1 MASMTHRDRVLA
13 ALNHQETDRVP
24 IDFGGTF
31 TTTIYFTGY
40 ERLKELLGLS
50 HETVMVSKTRKL
62 AVPHESI
69 LERFDVDTRY
79 LALGAYQ
86 GDQKDIDEDTYLD
99 EWGTTWRKADDGHY
113 LYVDGPFFNLK
124 KPSLPDLENY
134 PWPDPDNPGYYRG
147 LAERAAALR
156 EKTDCAIV
164 LNFPTGIVHQ
174 SQFLRGFGDSLTDL
188 YKNREFVCQLMDK
201 VADWWIALAENA
213 LAATRGNVDV
223 VFLGDDLATQLG
235 PMFNPEIYRELIKPR
250 HRRMI
255 TALKSGADVK
265 VLYHSCGAVAALVDD
280 LIDIGVDALTPV
292 QVSAK
297 DMDPEKLKARFGDRI
312 AFWGGIDTQRVLPF
326 GTAEEVRAEVRRMI
340 DCLGRHGGYV
350 LNSVHNIQGDVPV
363 ENVVAMLDEAR
374 SYHPVWH

>member
-1 MASMTHRDRVLA
+1 MASMTHRERVLA

-62 AVPHESI
+62 AVPHRSI

-79 LALGAYQ
+79 LALGAYE
-86 GDQKDIDEDTYLD
+86 GDQRDIDADTYLD

-113 LYVDGPFFNLK
+113 LYVDGPFFNMK
-124 KPSLPDLENY
+124 KPGPPILENY
-134 PWPDPDNPGYYRG
+134 PWPDPDNPGYTRG

-156 EKTDCAIV
+156 ETTDCAIV

-188 YKNREFVCQLMDK
+188 YKNRDFLCDLMDR
-201 VADWWIALAENA
+201 VMDWWIGLAENA
-213 LAATRGNVDV
+213 LDAVGDNVDI
-223 VFLGDDLATQLG
+223 VFLGDDLASQMAPL
-235 PMFNPEIYRELIKPR
+235 FDPEIYRQLIKPR

-255 TALKSGADVK
+255 AALKSRADVK
-265 VLYHSCGAVAALVDD
+265 VLYHSCGAVTALVDD
-280 LIDIGVDALTPV
+280 LIDIGVDALNPV

-297 DMDPEKLKARFGDRI
+297 DMEPDGLKARFGERI

-326 GTAEEVRAEVRRMI
+326 ATPDEVRAEVRRMV
-340 DCLGRHGGYV
+340 DCLGRNGGYV
-350 LNSVHNIQGDVPV
+350 LNSVHNIQGDVPA
-363 ENVVAMLDEAR
+363 ENVIAMFDEAR
-374 SYHPVWH
+374 SYRPVWH